1 MRYWSLIWATVTVFF
16 GVISDNEVMQAFDF
30 ALAVLNFG
38 LFLHPITKGSTNG
51 P

>member
-1 MRYWSLIWATVTVFF
+1 MRYWSLIGATGAVFF
-16 GVISDNEVMQAFDF
+16 GVISDSEATQAFDF

-38 LFLHPITKGSTNG
+38 LFLHPITKGFRDG